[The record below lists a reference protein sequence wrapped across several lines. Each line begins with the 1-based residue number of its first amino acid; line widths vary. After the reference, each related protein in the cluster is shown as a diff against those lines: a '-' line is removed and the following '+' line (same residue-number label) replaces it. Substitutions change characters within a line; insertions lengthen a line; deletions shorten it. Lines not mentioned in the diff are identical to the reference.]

1 MRLLNAIFGVKTYE
15 RLNDDTDGIVGG
27 GFERKEQN
35 NDIVL
40 ISTGSYC
47 LAQQEVELCKQNT
60 QEKLGLT
67 LCYRTDEDDDMAIYV
82 SQVQAR
88 GRRCSVF
95 NMYVSANETCCDSRR
110 WSQTA

>member
-1 MRLLNAIFGVKTYE
+1 MRLLNVIFGVKTYE

-27 GFERKEQN
+27 GFERKEQKKK
-35 NDIVL
+35 
-40 ISTGSYC
+40 SYC